1 MLLQEL
7 IESRYDPWCLEMA
20 HSDDHDPWMAPAKP
34 VQGTEIRVVG
44 ENHAGAPLGSG
55 EQVSIGFRTNLAP

>member
-20 HSDDHDPWMAPAKP
+20 HSDDHDPWMAPA
-34 VQGTEIRVVG
+34 
-44 ENHAGAPLGSG
+44 
-55 EQVSIGFRTNLAP
+55 